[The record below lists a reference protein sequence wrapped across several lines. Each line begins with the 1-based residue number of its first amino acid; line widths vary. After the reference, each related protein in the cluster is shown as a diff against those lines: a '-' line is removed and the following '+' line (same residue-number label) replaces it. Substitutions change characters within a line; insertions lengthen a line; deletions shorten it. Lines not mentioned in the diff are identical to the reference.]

1 MTAALSTQPQAARWP
16 VILLAFVG
24 GTMSAV
30 QSRVN
35 GQLALE
41 VGSGLEAAFFSLA
54 SGLLV
59 VFVIALTRPSIRRGV
74 KRVGAA
80 VRARE
85 LAWWQVLGGFLGAYF
100 IAVQSATVPV
110 LGVAIFMVA
119 IVAGQSGNSLV
130 VDRLG
135 LGPAGVQSISP
146 ARLTSAVLA
155 VVAVIV
161 AVSGRLVGSD
171 PAILPLLFALSAGIL
186 VAVQSAINGR
196 VARAADNALSA
207 TLLNFLLGSV
217 ALGLIFGVVVAA
229 RGTTPG
235 ALLGA
240 PWWAYLGGVIG
251 VFFVVIAVWA
261 VPRIG
266 VLIFTL
272 ASIAGQLFGAL
283 GLDISIPTPGSQ
295 VTTELVLGVMIA
307 FIAVVIAART
317 ALTAEGARG
326 PLCKNRSHDGDNP

>member
-24 GTMSAV
+24 GALSAV

-41 VGSGLEAAFFSLA
+41 VGSGLEAAFFNFA

-59 VFVIALTRPSIRRGV
+59 VLVIALARPPIRRGLR
-74 KRVGAA
+74 RVGAA
-80 VRARE
+80 IRSRE
-85 LAWWQVLGGFLGAYF
+85 LAWWQVLGGFMGAYF
-100 IAVQSATVPV
+100 VAVQSTTVPV

-119 IVAGQSGNSLV
+119 IVAGQSGNALI

-135 LGPAGVQSISP
+135 LGPAGVQSISR

-155 VVAVIV
+155 VLAVMV
-161 AVSGRLVGSD
+161 AVSGRLLGSD
-171 PAILPLLFALSAGIL
+171 PAVVPLLFALSAGIL
-186 VAVQSAINGR
+186 IAVQSAINGR

-217 ALGLIFGVVVAA
+217 ALGVIFGVAVIA

-251 VFFVVIAVWA
+251 VGFIVIAVWA

-266 VLIFTL
+266 VLVFSL

-283 GLDISIPTPGSQ
+283 GLDIALPTPGAQ
-295 VTTELVLGVMIA
+295 VTSELVLGVMIA
-307 FIAVVIAART
+307 FLAVAIAARPR
-317 ALTAEGARG
+317 AR
-326 PLCKNRSHDGDNP
+326 R